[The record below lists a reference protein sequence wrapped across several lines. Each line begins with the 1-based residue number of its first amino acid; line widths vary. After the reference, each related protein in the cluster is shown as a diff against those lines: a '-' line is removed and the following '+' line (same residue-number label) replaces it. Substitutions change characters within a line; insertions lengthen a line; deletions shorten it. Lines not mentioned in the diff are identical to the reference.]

1 MQHSLRRF
9 CRANAVF
16 NQIVML
22 SFVYII
28 IETSNFDS
36 TMNKNITNRVSQ
48 PAESFIKEASVYP
61 LLTVEQENELVEH
74 IKQGDEEAFLDLYNC
89 NLRFVVSLA
98 KQYQN
103 RGKSM
108 EELIGAGNKGLE
120 LAARRFDPQRG
131 FKFIAYAVWFIRASI
146 LALLANSLSEK
157 NPSDLTKE
165 EKRELVSRMSNE
177 REKEMLTRWFGLAD
191 SPESLEEIGRSMNL
205 TTERVKQLKE
215 RAIARLVEN
224 GKNNME
230 CQQRPCISEDY
241 NQS

>member
-1 MQHSLRRF
+1 
-9 CRANAVF
+9 
-16 NQIVML
+16 
-22 SFVYII
+22 
-28 IETSNFDS
+28 
-36 TMNKNITNRVSQ
+36 MNKNITNRVSQ

-120 LAARRFDPQRG
+120 LAVRRFDPQRG

-146 LALLANSLSEK
+146 LELLETSRNGMNL
-157 NPSDLTKE
+157 SDLTKE

-177 REKEMLTRWFGLAD
+177 REKEILTRWFGLAD

>member
-1 MQHSLRRF
+1 
-9 CRANAVF
+9 
-16 NQIVML
+16 
-22 SFVYII
+22 
-28 IETSNFDS
+28 
-36 TMNKNITNRVSQ
+36 MNKNITNRVSQ

-61 LLTVEQENELVEH
+61 LLTVEQENELVER
-74 IKQGDEEAFLDLYNC
+74 IKQGDEEAILDLYDC
-89 NLRFVVSLA
+89 NLRFVVSVA

-108 EELIGAGNKGLE
+108 EELIGASNKGLE
-120 LAARRFDPQRG
+120 LAVRRFDPQRG
-131 FKFIAYAVWFIRASI
+131 FKLIAYAVWFIRASI

-177 REKEMLTRWFGLAD
+177 REKEILTRWFGLAD

>member
-1 MQHSLRRF
+1 
-9 CRANAVF
+9 
-16 NQIVML
+16 
-22 SFVYII
+22 
-28 IETSNFDS
+28 
-36 TMNKNITNRVSQ
+36 MNKNITNRVSQ

-157 NPSDLTKE
+157 NLSDLTKE

-177 REKEMLTRWFGLAD
+177 REKEILTRWFGLAD

>member
-1 MQHSLRRF
+1 
-9 CRANAVF
+9 
-16 NQIVML
+16 
-22 SFVYII
+22 
-28 IETSNFDS
+28 
-36 TMNKNITNRVSQ
+36 MNKNITNRVSQ

-157 NPSDLTKE
+157 NLSDLTKE

>member
-16 NQIVML
+16 DQIVML

-157 NPSDLTKE
+157 NLSDLTKE

>member
-1 MQHSLRRF
+1 
-9 CRANAVF
+9 
-16 NQIVML
+16 
-22 SFVYII
+22 
-28 IETSNFDS
+28 
-36 TMNKNITNRVSQ
+36 MNKNITNRVSQ
-48 PAESFIKEASVYP
+48 PAKSFIKEASVYP
-61 LLTVEQENELVEH
+61 LLTVEQVNELVER

-157 NPSDLTKE
+157 NLSDLTKE